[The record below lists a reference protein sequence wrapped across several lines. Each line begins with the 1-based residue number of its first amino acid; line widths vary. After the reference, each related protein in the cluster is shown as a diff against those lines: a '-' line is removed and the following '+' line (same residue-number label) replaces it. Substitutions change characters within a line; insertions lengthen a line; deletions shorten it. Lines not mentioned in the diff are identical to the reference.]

1 MINLLERREQIEVEN
16 LSARKSKMEFL
27 LHHRSMIQADLDLV
41 DSQIA
46 ALQADVALLEVEY
59 QPTLAKVAEEMASK
73 EPIAEKV

>member
-1 MINLLERREQIEVEN
+1 MLNRNEQIEVEN

-27 LHHRSMIQADLDLV
+27 LHQRSMIQADLDLV